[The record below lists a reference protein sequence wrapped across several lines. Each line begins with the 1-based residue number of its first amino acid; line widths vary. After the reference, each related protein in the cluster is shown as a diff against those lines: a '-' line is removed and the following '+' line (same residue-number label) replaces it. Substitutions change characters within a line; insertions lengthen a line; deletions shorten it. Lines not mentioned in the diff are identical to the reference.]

1 MPRSNH
7 GRAAHQTGSP
17 GTPVDVDLSPMPVL
31 PWDASDNDRIVF
43 GTNGINPAAAHPIT
57 HQLDE
62 IQPQRSPLL
71 SAQFPTWQQR
81 IKPVTEQQLSSV
93 DVPDP
98 GERRLIHE
106 QRGQWSPGPG
116 DAFPSSIRV
125 GIRAQRVWSQPGTYR
140 LDLGFSKQFAGR
152 RST

>member
-1 MPRSNH
+1 MPRSND

-71 SAQFPTWQQR
+71 SAQFPTLQQR
-81 IKPVTEQQLSSV
+81 IKPVTEQQLSPV
-93 DVPDP
+93 YVTNT
-98 GERRLIHE
+98 GEDRLIHQ
-106 QRGQWSPGPG
+106 QRGKRSPGPG
-116 DAFPSSIRV
+116 NALPGPIRV
-125 GIRAQRVWSQPGTYR
+125 GVAT
-140 LDLGFSKQFAGR
+140 
-152 RST
+152 